1 MKILMREIQGERDS
15 VGIFLRRRKILVKK
29 KKQESYIKDL
39 PRVGP
44 RIPFSS

>member
-1 MKILMREIQGERDS
+1 MCERERERKKGDPY
-15 VGIFLRRRKILVKK
+15 VRERERRK
-29 KKQESYIKDL
+29 KQDLYIKDL